1 MNVGES
7 HIFSYRGTIQ
17 AYAIPNTGLYQLD
30 LVGATCGINTYIQG
44 TAGGST
50 TQYVYLEKGTII
62 YVVVG
67 GAGTAK
73 ITKITAVGQ
82 RIDVV
87 GGYNGGGSGAIS
99 ITSSIS
105 YYVGQYSYLS
115 SGGGATHIA
124 LQSGLLAT
132 IKKANVL
139 AVAGGSGGCNSVKSS
154 ATALTICEGAGG
166 GLSGVGSVPG
176 TQTGGYGFGCGND
189 CGGGGLYG
197 GNSCSGGSGYL
208 SLPNC
213 YHHKH
218 SIGATYRPRTNV
230 GTTTYPNAR
239 NGSAKITLLRE
250 TISIPKIWLGPYA
263 ILDIK
268 LGDKSVNFKQRKVI
282 FDSTNKQCVYDTTID
297 TLENKHYTRGS
308 YFKTGNKVG
317 LSIPAILNAYNAIYF
332 SKTVDFSLYSKLEI
346 TYRIAYNGANVRNT
360 LTLDI
365 SGINVNKYL
374 TFVLFLQEGLST
386 GRPGFNVCICDSP
399 EQLYNGTYLTAPL
412 DLYDFLPIKANPD
425 VLNNKYKVT
434 IDEVVAY

>member
-7 HIFSYRGTIQ
+7 HIFSYTGTIQ
-17 AYAIPNTGLYQLD
+17 AYTIPNTGLYQLD

-44 TAGGST
+44 KAGGST

-73 ITKITAVGQ
+73 ITEITAVGQ
-82 RIDVV
+82 RIAVD
-87 GGYNGGGSGAIS
+87 GGYNGGGSGTRS
-99 ITSSIS
+99 ITSSVS
-105 YYVGQYSYLS
+105 YYVGQYSYMS

-124 LQSGLLAT
+124 LQSGLLST

-139 AVAGGSGGCNSVKSS
+139 AVAGGSGGCDIIKSS
-154 ATALTICEGAGG
+154 ATELTICGGAGG
-166 GLSGVGSVPG
+166 GLSGDGSVPG
-176 TQTGGYGFGCGND
+176 TQTGGYAFGRGHD

-197 GNSCSGGSGYL
+197 GNSYSGGSGYL

-213 YHHKH
+213 YYRKH

-250 TISIPKIWLGPYA
+250 TTSIPKMWLGTYA

-282 FDSTNKQCVYDTTID
+282 FDSTEKQYVYDTTID
-297 TLENKHYTRGS
+297 TLESKKYTRGS
-308 YFKTGNKVG
+308 YFITDNKVG
-317 LSIPAILNAYNAIYF
+317 LSIPAILNTYSAIYF

-346 TYRIAYNGANVRNT
+346 TYHIAYKGANVRNT
-360 LTLDI
+360 LTLDV
-365 SGINVNKYL
+365 SGVNVNRYL
-374 TFVLFLQEGLST
+374 TFVLFQESLST

-399 EQLYNGTYLTAPL
+399 EQLYNGAYLTAPL

-425 VLNNKYKVT
+425 VFNNMYKVT
-434 IDEVVAY
+434 IDKVVAY